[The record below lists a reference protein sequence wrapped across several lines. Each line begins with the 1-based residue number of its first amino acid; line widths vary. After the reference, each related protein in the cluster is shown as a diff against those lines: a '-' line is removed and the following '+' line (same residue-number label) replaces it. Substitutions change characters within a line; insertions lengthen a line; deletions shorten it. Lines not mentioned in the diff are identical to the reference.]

1 MKVVNEKEFEEVVKS
16 GVVLVDLYATWCGP
30 CRIMAEILED
40 IADAIGESVEIVK
53 VDVDQSPNVAR
64 KFGVMSIPTLLVFKD
79 GELKEKHVGIWD
91 QDSCVET
98 LKSYL

>member
-40 IADAIGESVEIVK
+40 IADAVGESVEIVK